1 MKTITR
7 TRSAVLGIAIALTM
21 SAAALFGADRM
32 RTGQWEVTSTSN
44 GKARTFKNCVGAED
58 AVAING
64 DAKASRA
71 YLEKL
76 TGQCK
81 FTDYKVEGNTITTLM
96 TCGGSTVR
104 TTTTYHGDSYQSDA
118 TTKTAS
124 GTEVASHIS
133 AKRIGDCP

>member
-7 TRSAVLGIAIALTM
+7 TRSAVLGIVIALTM
-21 SAAALFGADRM
+21 SAALFAADRM
-32 RTGQWEVTSTSN
+32 RTGQWEVTSTNN
-44 GKARTFKNCVGAED
+44 GKARTFKNCVGAEE
-58 AVAING
+58 AGAANG
-64 DAKASRA
+64 DAKTSRA
-71 YLEKL
+71 YTEKL

-81 FTDYKVEGNTITTLM
+81 FTDYKVEGNTVTSVM

-104 TTTTYHGDSYQSDA
+104 TTTTYHGDSYQSDS

-124 GTEVASHIS
+124 GTEVASHIN